1 MSVIGVPRIL
11 KMRKN
16 KELYPSKDSELKV
29 QGNAIQFNN
38 SSYIVYDA
46 FGNELCTAYQ
56 DNTYLSA
63 VAKCNSINIE
73 GYLDDASVL
82 MPFHNVSVL
91 DIDLSVSNKNIS
103 LLNCVLENNVK
114 TLKTLKLNLKFSCN
128 DNKVLSL
135 SALKAS
141 NMLTCVDINAGG
153 VKVSGIK
160 DLPDSVKL
168 LSINC
173 KSDEAIDLAK
183 LPISAE
189 FICLETTDVCY
200 KSTDRVY
207 NNLKAIG
214 IKGSNIDDYMLKEFS
229 NAIPNVESICL
240 EKSDNITDIS
250 SLKNLKSLNIIF
262 ANDTSIE
269 DAEQFK
275 DGFNQ
280 LEQLMLS
287 NTYIS
292 SLKPLYEAKLPKLT
306 IVTANPSCKFF
317 RDEILDFKEI
327 KAKQLFVLVGSSI
340 NNFEYTNIEGDT
352 ELTKYVNDRFIK
364 NGGNYYYS
372 HGKYNVKWENMLVTE
387 IDDGSYHRFN
397 KSERRNAEHNLSNY
411 TNLEKITCNYSNS
424 KSLLTLN
431 SKLKSLELKAE
442 ISKLTER
449 IFACKSDYFTEL
461 ETLSILRSFESGDKI
476 NLNTISMCRKL
487 KHLYIASDL
496 IEGGKLPSLPELEN
510 LVLDARVMAE
520 VEINLDEMPNLK
532 SIKLNRIKPKFIL
545 TKPHK
550 NLKYVSVKNADIFSV
565 DEMFGASDTVPEK
578 LLSPEILDLSC
589 NNITD
594 MNSNVISY
602 DNAIRVDMEDN
613 ILNDDGVI
621 LTASMRDVALN
632 RNLLSKM
639 KLDEVEKHLG
649 LDSNI

>member
-16 KELYPSKDSELKV
+16 KELYPSKDSELKA

>member
-16 KELYPSKDSELKV
+16 KELYPSKDSELKA

-240 EKSDNITDIS
+240 EKSDNVTDIS

-327 KAKQLFVLVGSSI
+327 KDKQLFILIGCFDGK
-340 NNFEYTNIEGDT
+340 FEYTNIENDT
-352 ELTKYVNDRFIK
+352 ELEKYVNDRFVK

-520 VEINLDEMPNLK
+520 VEINLDEMPNIK

-545 TKPHK
+545 TKLHK